1 MKSCSLPKHDV
12 LNIIIYLDRQ
22 RQAERKQQ
30 ELEREAE
37 RKRKHMGGST
47 SVVQFLA
54 FFGYRNFLLYVFF
67 II

>member
-12 LNIIIYLDRQ
+12 RNVIIYVDRL

-37 RKRKHMGGST
+37 RKRKHMGSST
-47 SVVQFLA
+47 SVVR
-54 FFGYRNFLLYVFF
+54 FFA
-67 II
+67 